1 MKYEK
6 NHYFYPYYYVTLIN
20 YIFKITFL
28 LPYKM
33 QNSTVYLVI
42 SKLAASPSR
51 CYIWKT
57 TCCKQLENCM

>member
-1 MKYEK
+1 M
-6 NHYFYPYYYVTLIN
+6 
-20 YIFKITFL
+20 TFL
-28 LPYKM
+28 LPHTM

-57 TCCKQLENCM
+57 TYSKQLENCM